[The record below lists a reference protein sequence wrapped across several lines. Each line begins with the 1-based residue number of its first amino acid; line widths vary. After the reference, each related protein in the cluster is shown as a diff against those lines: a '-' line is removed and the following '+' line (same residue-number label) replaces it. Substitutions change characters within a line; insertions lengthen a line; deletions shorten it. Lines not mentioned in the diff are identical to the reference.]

1 MVRRLG
7 RRAFLAAATFLA
19 VPAAS
24 AAASSGPTSPPRRV
38 GERIVFDGY
47 EWRGVRR
54 GKSLVWRRGAAV
66 PGVPQQ
72 PRPSASATPPAA
84 EPSEA
89 KVTRAMGELGPI
101 SAIPDGVTSAWSVID
116 SRGLSRDLYIVRR
129 GSSLM
134 ALDAACTHAGCIVAL
149 FSDAFRCGCH
159 GATFDAVTGVSLGGP
174 GGLAPL
180 ARMSV
185 VRRGDTVFIE
195 GV

>member
-1 MVRRLG
+1 M
-7 RRAFLAAATFLA
+7 
-19 VPAAS
+19 
-24 AAASSGPTSPPRRV
+24 
-38 GERIVFDGY
+38 FDGY

-66 PGVPQQ
+66 PGVP
-72 PRPSASATPPAA
+72 
-84 EPSEA
+84 SEA
-89 KVTRAMGELGPI
+89 KATRAVGELGPI

-129 GSSLM
+129 GSSLT

-174 GGLAPL
+174 GGLAL
-180 ARMSV
+180 TRA
-185 VRRGDTVFIE
+185 IE
-195 GV
+195 

>member
-1 MVRRLG
+1 MRRLG

-19 VPAAS
+19 FPAAS
-24 AAASSGPTSPPRRV
+24 AAAASGPASPPRRV

-47 EWRGVRR
+47 ELGGVRR
-54 GKSLVWRRGAAV
+54 GKSLVWRRGSAV

-72 PRPSASATPPAA
+72 PRPSASATPPSA

-129 GSSLM
+129 GSSLT

>member
-19 VPAAS
+19 VPTAS
-24 AAASSGPTSPPRRV
+24 AAAAPGPAIPPRRV

-54 GKSLVWRRGAAV
+54 GKSLVWHRGAAV
-66 PGVPQQ
+66 PGLPQQ
-72 PRPSASATPPAA
+72 PRPSASATPTGA
-84 EPSEA
+84 EPSEVKA
-89 KVTRAMGELGPI
+89 TRAVGALGPI
-101 SAIPDGVTSAWSVID
+101 SAIPDGDTSAWSVID

-180 ARMSV
+180 ARLSV

>member
-1 MVRRLG
+1 MRRLG

-19 VPAAS
+19 VPTAS
-24 AAASSGPTSPPRRV
+24 AAAASGPTIPPRRV

-66 PGVPQQ
+66 SALPQQ
-72 PRPSASATPPAA
+72 PRPSASATPSAA
-84 EPSEA
+84 EPSA
-89 KVTRAMGELGPI
+89 ANVTRAVGELGLI

-129 GSSLM
+129 GSSLT

-149 FSDAFRCGCH
+149 FSDTFPCGCH
-159 GATFDAVTGVSLGGP
+159 GATFDAVTGVALGGP
-174 GGLAPL
+174 GVLAPL
-180 ARMSV
+180 ARLSV
-185 VRRGDTVFIE
+185 ASRGGHSIY
-195 GV
+195 